1 MPDSEYRETG
11 KLWEVSGMNV
21 ALDIQY
27 KHTNARIRHL
37 RGAETL
43 LSMNFLAIH
52 RLLEFNE
59 YLGESAG
66 EFQKIRIG
74 RCG

>member
-1 MPDSEYRETG
+1 
-11 KLWEVSGMNV
+11 
-21 ALDIQY
+21 
-27 KHTNARIRHL
+27 NARIRHL

-74 RCG
+74 RCGGFCKGFSTASLA